1 MHQGDCPLFS
11 IVALPTTS
19 FVVAPVVRSTKE
31 KKIRSLWLKAVSVQD
46 TCNGQ
51 VSGTLLRGRGVS

>member
-1 MHQGDCPLFS
+1 MGVTLFFYFIFLFFYFLS
-11 IVALPTTS
+11 VT
-19 FVVAPVVRSTKE
+19 
-31 KKIRSLWLKAVSVQD
+31 LWLKAVSVQG